1 MTATGAISGRPPLT
15 IGGLR
20 VHLVDLPVRSV
31 RKHGIGSFSRAL
43 NVIVELRSEG
53 GLVGWGEACPW
64 PAFTGTAE
72 AAAAAVDVHFR
83 PHLVGADGFGTAGL
97 MARLDKVAVGATE
110 AKAAVETA
118 LLDLKAK
125 ALGVPLYDLLGG
137 ARRERIPLSVSLA
150 DSELANDLA
159 LAEACVADGIRIFKV
174 KTGFAEHRFDIE
186 RLEGLRKRFGM
197 TVDLRID
204 YNQGLH
210 PSDALSKVRDM
221 EAFQPSFIEQP
232 VPGPQRE
239 ALAAIARAVDT
250 PIMADESVFSP
261 EEAVRAA
268 AGGIADLF
276 SIKLQKAGGFTR
288 ALEIAAIAR
297 AAGIGL
303 YGGSMFEAGV
313 ANLAGTHMMAVLPEA
328 RYGCEYY
335 TSSRYLTADILTEPF
350 VAKEGHVVVTAAP
363 GLGIEVDPER
373 LAHHSLETRG

>member
-1 MTATGAISGRPPLT
+1 MTAMTGEARQGPLI

-43 NVIVELRSEG
+43 NVIVELRAEG

-72 AAAAAVDVHFR
+72 AAAAAIDVHFR
-83 PHLVGADGFGTAGL
+83 PHLVAADALRTAAL
-97 MARLDKVAVGATE
+97 MALLDKAVVGAVE

-137 ARRERIPLSVSLA
+137 ARREAIPLSVSLA
-150 DSELANDLA
+150 DSELERDLE
-159 LAEACVADGIRIFKV
+159 LAEACLADGIRIFKV
-174 KTGFAEHRFDIE
+174 KTGFADHGFDVARME
-186 RLEGLRKRFGM
+186 ALRQRFGM
-197 TVDLRID
+197 EIDLRVD

-210 PSDALSKVRDM
+210 PSDALMKVRDM
-221 EAFQPSFIEQP
+221 EAFQPTFIEQP
-232 VPGPQRE
+232 VPGPQIA
-239 ALAAIARAVDT
+239 ALAAITRAVST

-261 EEAVRAA
+261 QEAIRAVE
-268 AGGIADLF
+268 GRIADLV
-276 SIKLQKAGGFTR
+276 SIKLQKAGGFTP
-288 ALEIAAIAR
+288 ALEIAAIAS

-313 ANLAGTHMMAVLPEA
+313 ANLAGAHMMAVLPEA

-335 TSSRYLTADILTEPF
+335 TASRYLTADILTGPMPIEAGEIQVP
-350 VAKEGHVVVTAAP
+350 AAP
-363 GLGIEVDPER
+363 GLGIEVDADR
-373 LAHHSLETRG
+373 LAQHCLETRG

>member
-1 MTATGAISGRPPLT
+1 MTAMNRETRQAALT
-15 IGGLR
+15 IADLR

-43 NVIVELRSEG
+43 NVIVELRAEG

-72 AAAAAVDVHFR
+72 AAAAAINVHFR
-83 PHLVGADGFGTAGL
+83 PHLIAADGFRTAAI
-97 MARLDKVAVGATE
+97 MARLDKVVVGAVE

-137 ARRERIPLSVSLA
+137 ARRDRIPLSVSLA
-150 DSELANDLA
+150 DSELARDLE
-159 LAEACVADGIRIFKV
+159 LAEACLADGIKIFKV
-174 KTGFAEHRFDIE
+174 KTGFAAHSFDVE
-186 RLEGLRKRFGM
+186 RLETLRKRFGM
-197 TVDLRID
+197 EIDLRVD

-210 PSDALSKVRDM
+210 PSDALAKVRDM
-221 EAFQPSFIEQP
+221 EAFRPTFIEQP
-232 VPGPQRE
+232 VPGNQIA
-239 ALAAIARAVDT
+239 ALAAITRATDT

-261 EEAVRAA
+261 QEAIRAVE
-268 AGGIADLF
+268 GRIADLV
-276 SIKLQKAGGFTR
+276 SIKLQKAGGFTA

-313 ANLAGTHMMAVLPEA
+313 ANLAGAHMMAVLPEA

-335 TSSRYLTADILTEPF
+335 TSSRYLTADILTAPVPIEAGGIRVP
-350 VAKEGHVVVTAAP
+350 ATP

-373 LAHHSLETRG
+373 LAHHSLESRG

>member
-1 MTATGAISGRPPLT
+1 MTDTSPTLP

-43 NVIVELRSEG
+43 NVIVELRAEG

-72 AAAAAVDVHFR
+72 AAAAALDIHFR
-83 PHLVGADGFGTAGL
+83 PHLVGADGFCTAAL

-137 ARRERIPLSVSLA
+137 ARCRRIPLSVSLA
-150 DSELANDLA
+150 DSELDKDLA
-159 LAEACVADGIRIFKV
+159 LAEACLADGIKIFKV
-174 KTGFAEHRFDIE
+174 KTGFADHSFDIE
-186 RLEGLRKRFGM
+186 RLEALRHRFGM
-197 TVDLRID
+197 KIDLRID

-210 PSDALSKVRDM
+210 PSDALAKVRDL
-221 EAFQPSFIEQP
+221 EAFRPSFIEQP
-232 VPGPQRE
+232 VPAAQRE
-239 ALAAIARAVDT
+239 ALAAIARALDT

-261 EEAVRAA
+261 EDALRAA
-268 AGGIADLF
+268 KDRIADLF
-276 SIKLQKAGGFTR
+276 SVKLQKAGGFTR
-288 ALEIAAIAR
+288 ALEIAAIAQ

-313 ANLAGTHMMAVLPEA
+313 ANLAGAHMMAVLPEA

-335 TSSRYLTADILTEPF
+335 TASRYLTADILTAAFPIE
-350 VAKEGHVVVTAAP
+350 AGEVVVPAAP
-363 GLGIEVDPER
+363 GLGIEVDPDR
-373 LAHHSLETRG
+373 LAHHSLESRG